1 MKNFLKQNYHLH
13 LLGGALIGWALSL
26 TFSGIPLFVQYFITI
41 FVSTLLGIGWEWGW
55 TAYNKSPI
63 DYRDVFWGVVG
74 SILSL
79 TIFTIF

>member
-1 MKNFLKQNYHLH
+1 MKNFIKQNYHLH
-13 LLGGALIGWALSL
+13 LLGGALIGWLLSL
-26 TFSGIPLFVQYFITI
+26 TFSGVPIVIQYFITI
-41 FVSTLLGIGWEWGW
+41 FVSTLLGVGWEWGW

-79 TIFTIF
+79 TLFTIF

>member
-1 MKNFLKQNYHLH
+1 MKNFIKQNYHLH
-13 LLGGALIGWALSL
+13 LLGGAIIGWVLYL
-26 TFSGIPLFVQYFITI
+26 TFSGVPLFIQYFITI
-41 FVSTLLGIGWEWGW
+41 FVSTLLGVGWEWGW

-79 TIFTIF
+79 TLFTIF

>member
-1 MKNFLKQNYHLH
+1 MKNFIKQNYHLH
-13 LLGGALIGWALSL
+13 LLGGAIIGWLLSL
-26 TFSGIPLFVQYFITI
+26 TFSGVPIVIQYFITI
-41 FVSTLLGIGWEWGW
+41 FVSTLLGVGWEWGW

-79 TIFTIF
+79 TLFTIF

>member
-13 LLGGALIGWALSL
+13 LLGGALIGWVLSL
-26 TFSGIPLFVQYFITI
+26 TFSGVPIVIQYFITI

>member
-1 MKNFLKQNYHLH
+1 MKNFIKQNYHLH
-13 LLGGALIGWALSL
+13 LLGGALIGWLLSL
-26 TFSGIPLFVQYFITI
+26 TFSGVPIVIQYFITI
-41 FVSTLLGIGWEWGW
+41 FVLTLLGIGWEWGW

-79 TIFTIF
+79 TLFTIF

>member
-1 MKNFLKQNYHLH
+1 MRNFIKQNYHLH
-13 LLGGALIGWALSL
+13 LLGGAIIGWLLSL
-26 TFSGIPLFVQYFITI
+26 TFSGVPIVIQYFITI
-41 FVSTLLGIGWEWGW
+41 FVSTLLGVGWEWGW

-79 TIFTIF
+79 TLFTIF

>member
-1 MKNFLKQNYHLH
+1 MKNFIKQNYHLH
-13 LLGGALIGWALSL
+13 LLGGALIGWVLSL
-26 TFSGIPLFVQYFITI
+26 TFSGVPLFVQYFITI

-55 TAYNKSPI
+55 KIKNDALI